1 MALIHSKQI
10 NPKFTGSFTISGSNA
25 LSTIGGITSDTLTLT
40 HITASGNISSSG
52 NLFVT
57 QNVDVDGT
65 SNFAGNMTLQN
76 NLTTLG
82 NVSSSGNLFVTQN
95 VDVDGTSNFAG
106 DVVLQNDLSLSG
118 HITASGNISASG
130 TVFASKFQSAGASNE
145 TILFNDNLNI
155 TGSITNT
162 GDIITLGSITSNKA
176 NGLISGSGTST
187 GSFGKI
193 KLANETHLGVGQNGK
208 FAISG
213 SSVSTASF
221 GLVKIHEI
229 QGNSTISFGDNI
241 LMKRDLEFL
250 GNISGSGNIRTSGN
264 VIASRFESSGSN
276 SMQFGVTS
284 TDKHEF
290 TGSVAVTGSLN
301 VEKGR
306 IFEQGTSVI
315 DHATAMAIVF
325 GG

>member
-1 MALIHSKQI
+1 MALIHSKQL
-10 NPKFTGSFTISGSNA
+10 NPKLTGSFTISGSNA
-25 LSTIGGITSDTLTLT
+25 LDTIGGIVNTGGITSDTLNVN
-40 HITASGNISSSG
+40 HVTASGNITAVGNVSSSG
-52 NLFVT
+52 NLSVT

-76 NLTTLG
+76 NLITLG

-95 VDVDGTSNFAG
+95 VDVDGTSNFQG
-106 DVVLQNDLSLSG
+106 DVVLQNNLSLSG

-130 TVFASKFQSAGASNE
+130 IVYASRFESAGASNE
-145 TILFNDNLNI
+145 VISFNDNLNI
-155 TGSITNT
+155 TGHITAS
-162 GDIITLGSITSNKA
+162 GD
-176 NGLISGSGTST
+176 ISGSSTST

-193 KLANETHLGVGQNGK
+193 ELNDGTHLNAGK
-208 FAISG
+208 FSISG
-213 SSVSTASF
+213 SSTSTASF
-221 GLVKIHEI
+221 GVVKVHAIEGASPI
-229 QGNSTISFGDNI
+229 TFNDTIIENQNLIVQGF
-241 LMKRDLEFL
+241 
-250 GNISGSGNIRTSGN
+250 ISGSGDIRTSGN
-264 VIASRFESSGSN
+264 VIASRFVSSGSN

-301 VEKGR
+301 VESGR
-306 IFEQGTSVI
+306 VFEQGTSVI

>member
-1 MALIHSKQI
+1 MALIHSKQL
-10 NPKFTGSFTISGSNA
+10 NPKFTGSFIISGSDA
-25 LSTIGGITSDTLTLT
+25 LNVLGGFDSDFVNSTN
-40 HITASGNISSSG
+40 HITASLDIKAGRNLITIGDVSSSG

-95 VDVDGTSNFAG
+95 VDVDGTSNFEG

-130 TVFASKFQSAGASNE
+130 TVFASRFEAAGQSNE
-145 TILFNDNLNI
+145 IFSFNDNLNI
-155 TGSITNT
+155 TGNITAS
-162 GDIITLGSITSNKA
+162 GD
-176 NGLISGSGTST
+176 ISGSSIST

-241 LMKRDLEFL
+241 LMKKDLEFL
-250 GNISGSGNIRTSGN
+250 GNITGSGNIRTSGN

-284 TDKHEF
+284 ADKHEF

>member
-10 NPKFTGSFTISGSNA
+10 NPKFSGSFIISGSNP
-25 LSTIGGITSDTLTLT
+25 LSVIGGTTSDFLNVSN

-57 QNVDVDGT
+57 QDVDVDGV
-65 SNFAGNMTLQN
+65 SNFAGNVTLQN

-118 HITASGNISASG
+118 HITASGNISSSG
-130 TVFASKFQSAGASNE
+130 TIFASRFQSAGAPGE

-162 GDIITLGSITSNKA
+162 SNIITLGN
-176 NGLISGSGTST
+176 ISGSST
-187 GSFGKI
+187 TTASFGKI
-193 KLANETHLGVGQNGK
+193 ELHDDTHLNVGN

-213 SSVSTASF
+213 STNSTASF
-221 GLVKIHEI
+221 GLIKIHEI
-229 QGNSTISFGDNI
+229 QGNSTIAFGDNI
-241 LMKRDLEFL
+241 LAKKDVEVR
-250 GNISGSGNIRTSGN
+250 GNLSGSGNLEIGGDIVASGDIFAN
-264 VIASRFESSGSN
+264 QFRSSGST
-276 SMQFGVTS
+276 SMTFGATPA
-284 TDKHEF
+284 DKHEF
-290 TGSVAVTGSLN
+290 TGSVVVTGSLN
-301 VEKGR
+301 VESGR
-306 IFEQGTSVI
+306 VFEQGTSVI

>member
-1 MALIHSKQI
+1 MALIHSKQL
-10 NPKFTGSFTISGSNA
+10 NPKFTGSFIISGSDA
-25 LSTIGGITSDTLTLT
+25 LNVLGGFDSDFVNSTN
-40 HITASGNISSSG
+40 HITASLDIKAGRNLITIGDVSSSG

-95 VDVDGTSNFAG
+95 VDVDGTSNFEG
-106 DVVLQNDLSLSG
+106 DVVLQSDLSLSG

-130 TVFASKFQSAGASNE
+130 TVFASRFEAAGQSNE
-145 TILFNDNLNI
+145 IISFNDNLNI
-155 TGSITNT
+155 TGNITAS
-162 GDIITLGSITSNKA
+162 GD
-176 NGLISGSGTST
+176 ISGSSIST

-241 LMKRDLEFL
+241 LMKKDLEFL
-250 GNISGSGNIRTSGN
+250 GNITGSGNIRTSGN

-284 TDKHEF
+284 ADKHEF